1 MKTQHTLHIPS
12 CGSVDLELGTWN
24 VQSWLHDDACM
35 VLTIFFQ
42 IDMLGYKDT
51 GQKRA
56 VYVHVCVEW
65 DSVKALVLVELLE
78 NENPRSR
85 LSNLGHKE
93 AFSK

>member
-1 MKTQHTLHIPS
+1 M
-12 CGSVDLELGTWN
+12 
-24 VQSWLHDDACM
+24 
-35 VLTIFFQ
+35 
-42 IDMLGYKDT
+42 
-51 GQKRA
+51 
-56 VYVHVCVEW
+56 HVCVEW